1 MFVSE
6 DKVAGGRQNL
16 GVLSSNTKYT
26 KVKKGGIG
34 TKLANAPFVYF
45 VPFVFNGFPKK
56 MTRTLKLRVVHYKS
70 TRGST
75 MYSKI
80 RILPQR
86 THDKL

>member
-56 MTRTLKLRVVHYKS
+56 NDAHPKVAG
-70 TRGST
+70 GS
-75 MYSKI
+75 
-80 RILPQR
+80 L
-86 THDKL
+86 